1 LAVKGATKAI
11 ESVRGSER
19 TIPSIMG
26 EVMLQE
32 AIISKGAGVVLR
44 RLIGTCLNLIEIRFS
59 MGTGIGVK
67 GGTTLI
73 SGEMDIVTREGLALL
88 KV

>member
-1 LAVKGATKAI
+1 
-11 ESVRGSER
+11 
-19 TIPSIMG
+19 
-26 EVMLQE
+26 
-32 AIISKGAGVVLR
+32 
-44 RLIGTCLNLIEIRFS
+44 